1 MFNAFAMAQQLHVS
15 VKINGKEIKPFSRLT
30 VEQSLWQHHAF
41 TIVFNQDVIEA
52 VGVYDMVQA
61 KGFIGKTVIIS
72 FADLQNKELSDFKG
86 VLTSV
91 SLSNNLSAS
100 GDIIFTGFGST
111 IVLETNRNDAS
122 YLEETLGNI
131 VKKTT
136 SNVDTNLLTVK
147 CAPTSDKSKPLPY
160 VVQHNESNFEF
171 LRRLAADYGQWFF
184 YDGKSLHFGNKP
196 SAPKLALS
204 FPHDVSDYD
213 LKMSIQSVNF
223 KEVSFLSKEATDL
236 NETSSSQKV
245 DGLDALGNYALDVA
259 TQTFK
264 FQSKKLTERKFNDAS
279 DLKDKLKIQKAAL
292 AAEMVVLRLNTDSAA
307 IRIGSR
313 ISFSS
318 KPLLDK
324 PAHDMGEFLVTTIT
338 HHTDGL
344 GNYENL
350 IYAIPSSITIPPN
363 PYAQKPLAETQI
375 GVVIGNDDPEKR
387 GRVQVKLL
395 WQENEEKTPWL
406 RVMAHSGGAL
416 GSGGKNRGIF
426 FTPEIGDHVLIGFTQ
441 NDPERPFVLGSLMT
455 GKTSDSGHN
464 SDNQTKTIRTR
475 SGATVYFHDKE
486 KSKEQEIRIETDK
499 DNYLSILVN
508 NGNGNIKLFS
518 TKEIEVK
525 SKESIKV
532 NSGETI
538 HVEAGKSITMKS
550 EKINMEASD
559 SIKIK
564 ANKKI
569 DLEST
574 DITAKAN
581 NGIALSGAA
590 KASLEAAQVEVN
602 GSATTKVSANA
613 TLDVQSSGITSV
625 KGTLVKIN

>member
-1 MFNAFAMAQQLHVS
+1 MAQQLNVS
-15 VKINGKEIKPFSRLT
+15 VKINGKEITPFSRLT

-52 VGVYDMVQA
+52 AGVYDMVQA

-72 FADLQNKELSDFKG
+72 FADLKKKELGDFKG
-86 VLTSV
+86 LLTSV

-111 IVLETNRNDAS
+111 IMLESNRNDAS
-122 YLEETLGNI
+122 YLEQTLSSI
-131 VKKTT
+131 VQKTT
-136 SNVDTNLLTVK
+136 TNIDTNLLTIK
-147 CAPTSDKSKPLPY
+147 CSPTSDKSKPLPY

-171 LRRLAADYGQWFF
+171 LRRLAAEYGQWFF
-184 YDGKSLHFGNKP
+184 YDGNSLHFGNKP
-196 SAPKLALS
+196 SASKIALS

-223 KEVSFLSKEATDL
+223 KEVSFLSKEGSDI
-236 NETSSSQKV
+236 NESSGSQNV
-245 DGLDALGNYALDVA
+245 DGLDALGKYALDVA
-259 TQTFK
+259 SQTFK
-264 FQSKKLTERKFNDAS
+264 FQSKKLSERKFKEAS
-279 DLKDKLKIQKAAL
+279 ELKDKLKIQKSAL
-292 AAEMVVLRLNTDSAA
+292 AAEMVVLRLNTDNPA
-307 IRIGSR
+307 IKIGSR
-313 ISFSS
+313 ISFST

-324 PAHDMGEFLVTTIT
+324 PAHDMGEFFVTTLT
-338 HHTDGL
+338 HSTDGL

-350 IYAIPSSITIPPN
+350 IFAIPSSITIPPN

-406 RVMAHSGGAL
+406 RVMSHSGGAL
-416 GSGGKNRGIF
+416 GSGDKNRGIF
-426 FTPEIGDHVLIGFTQ
+426 FTPEIDDHVLVGFTQ

-455 GKTSDSGHN
+455 GKTSDSAHN
-464 SDNQTKTIRTR
+464 SNNQTKTIRTR

-508 NGNGNIKLFS
+508 NGNGNIKLYS

-550 EKINMEASD
+550 EKINIEASD

-569 DLEST
+569 DIESM

-581 NGIALSGAA
+581 NAIALSGSA